1 VDAISPADEPL
12 GLTVRDALRWATRAL
27 RAGGCG
33 SPRLDAEVLLAH
45 TLGAERPQLHLRWDQ
60 TLSPA
65 LGQTFTALVQR
76 RMAHEPVAYLVGQR
90 AFYDISLRVDAR
102 VLIPRPES
110 EHLIEEA
117 LRWAAG
123 VAVQRV
129 ADVGTGS
136 GALAVT
142 LARHLPHAR
151 VWATDRSLDALRLA
165 RENAVR
171 YGLEARLSL
180 VCCSLL
186 SALAGPFDLIV
197 ANLPYVRRDEIPT
210 LMPDVAAYEPH
221 LALDGGPDGLR
232 HVERLLAEAP
242 SRLARPG
249 LLLLEIDPRQAER
262 VVTLASAQ
270 FAQAIVAVLPDLAG
284 LERVVRVALPATS

>member
-1 VDAISPADEPL
+1 MDAISPADEPL